1 MVKVGGVMGQGLSTE
16 VTHLGFSSDITN
28 PSELHSVLRDAL
40 ILPTMLS
47 LCSEVPLTFIYS

>member
-1 MVKVGGVMGQGLSTE
+1 MGQGLSTE